1 MTPKESLLNFADQVN
16 ELIPTLMREF
26 ARKGSNELCKGK
38 ITFPQFL
45 ILDFLTR
52 ENESTMTDIS
62 RFMRVTT
69 ATMTGIVNRLVEA
82 GYCQRIFDPQ
92 DRRIVMMKLTSRG
105 ESIVR
110 KLNDERR
117 KMIVDVFGKL
127 SQKERDD
134 YLHILSR
141 IHEMVIARN

>member
-26 ARKGSNELCKGK
+26 ARKQTNELCKGR

-45 ILDFLTR
+45 ILDFLSR

-105 ESIVR
+105 ELIVR

-127 SQKERDD
+127 SQKERND
-134 YLHILSR
+134 YLHILTR
-141 IHEMVIARN
+141 IREMMIVRN

>member
-1 MTPKESLLNFADQVN
+1 MAPKKQLLAFADQVN
-16 ELIPTLMREF
+16 ELIPALMREF
-26 ARKGSNELCKGK
+26 ARKQANELCKRK

-45 ILDFLTR
+45 ILDFLSR

-92 DRRIVMMKLTSRG
+92 DRRIVLMKLTSRG
-105 ESIVR
+105 DLIVR
-110 KLNDERR
+110 KVNEERR

-127 SQKERDD
+127 SHKERDD
-134 YLHILSR
+134 YLHILTR
-141 IHEMVIARN
+141 IREMIIARN

>member
-1 MTPKESLLNFADQVN
+1 MTPKKQLFEFADQIN
-16 ELIPTLMREF
+16 ELVPALMREF
-26 ARKGSNELCKGK
+26 ARRQANELCKGK

-45 ILDFLTR
+45 ILDFLSR

-62 RFMRVTT
+62 RFMCVTT

-92 DRRIVMMKLTSRG
+92 DRRIILMKLTSRG
-105 ESIVR
+105 DTIV
-110 KLNDERR
+110 KKINDERR

-127 SQKERDD
+127 SLKERDD
-134 YLHILSR
+134 YLHILTR
-141 IHEMVIARN
+141 IREMIIARN